1 MIYDITLY
9 LISST
14 IVGESNF
21 GAGFLKYF
29 EKNQIVFLYKGNN
42 SIIIRF
48 NIFLILPLRNN
59 GIQFM
64 SPQDES
70 EGKSVNDDEC
80 NV

>member
-1 MIYDITLY
+1 MKATL
-9 LISST
+9 
-14 IVGESNF
+14 F

-70 EGKSVNDDEC
+70 EGKSVYDDEC

>member
-1 MIYDITLY
+1 MIEHYISFPQPLYVKATL
-9 LISST
+9 
-14 IVGESNF
+14 F

-29 EKNQIVFLYKGNN
+29 EKNQIVFLYNG
-42 SIIIRF
+42 IIRF

-70 EGKSVNDDEC
+70 EGKSVNDNEC
-80 NV
+80 NI

>member
-1 MIYDITLY
+1 MKATL
-9 LISST
+9 
-14 IVGESNF
+14 F

-29 EKNQIVFLYKGNN
+29 EKNQIVFLYNG
-42 SIIIRF
+42 IIRF

-70 EGKSVNDDEC
+70 EGKSVYDDEC

>member
-1 MIYDITLY
+1 MKA
-9 LISST
+9 
-14 IVGESNF
+14 
-21 GAGFLKYF
+21 GAGFFTDFKYF
-29 EKNQIVFLYKGNN
+29 EKNQIVFLYNG
-42 SIIIRF
+42 IIRF

-70 EGKSVNDDEC
+70 EGKSVYDDEC

>member
-1 MIYDITLY
+1 MKATL
-9 LISST
+9 
-14 IVGESNF
+14 F

-29 EKNQIVFLYKGNN
+29 EKNQIVFLYNG
-42 SIIIRF
+42 IIRF

-70 EGKSVNDDEC
+70 EGKSVNDNEC
-80 NV
+80 NI